1 VRGER
6 EDGQAGFK
14 DRGERFHAIG
24 DAGDDQV
31 CFGGEDLFGVGG
43 PTVVEDVEVLCGELG
58 QGFDAVLCA
67 GAEVVETVEGGDG

>member
-1 VRGER
+1 MRAWIVRFR
-6 EDGQAGFK
+6 YFPVCHCEDGQAGFK

-43 PTVVEDVEVLCGELG
+43 
-58 QGFDAVLCA
+58 QKIIF
-67 GAEVVETVEGGDG
+67 